1 MTKPTKPARRPGR
14 PRLDAAADQTAVRV
28 NLTLTAA
35 QRAKL
40 QALGGSEW
48 LRRQIDA
55 ATPPSGI
62 TP

>member
-1 MTKPTKPARRPGR
+1 MTQPIKPARRPGR

-28 NLTLTAA
+28 NLSMTAA

-55 ATPPSGI
+55 ATPPAS
-62 TP
+62 P

>member
-1 MTKPTKPARRPGR
+1 MSKPTKPTRRPGR
-14 PRLDAAADQTAVRV
+14 PRLDADANEQAVRV

-40 QALGGSEW
+40 LALGGSEW

-55 ATPPSGI
+55 ATLPRDSA
-62 TP
+62 